1 VRLRVYGRSYCHL
14 CDDMVAELRALQD
27 ALGFEFEVLDVDAE
41 PTLEARFGER
51 VPVLVDAQGEE
62 ICHYWLDAD
71 ALRRRLA
78 LK

>member
-1 VRLRVYGRSYCHL
+1 MRLRVYGRSDCHL
-14 CDDMVAELRALQD
+14 CDDMVAALHALQGQ
-27 ALGFEFEVLDVDAE
+27 LGFQFELLDVGSE
-41 PTLEARFGER
+41 PALEARFGEW

-62 ICHYWLDAD
+62 ICHYWLDED